1 MLSTFMK
8 LKLLIKL
15 QINCVLLA
23 RRGADSQHE
32 LSFVETVEG

>member
-23 RRGADSQHE
+23 LRGADSQHE
-32 LSFVETVEG
+32 LSFVEIVEG